1 MHSWDEI
8 IENVL
13 WNGILMTDREVAQHL
28 GYVIHAAIHKNGGE
42 LILSKKCV
50 DYAKGRHFEVVE
62 RENDFVFTLGM
73 PKHAPKNVKPVKLS
87 CCNTIINSNFTVS
100 FWLVVAMFILG
111 VVAGGLSVSL
121 LMVNP

>member
-1 MHSWDEI
+1 
-8 IENVL
+8 
-13 WNGILMTDREVAQHL
+13 MTDREVAQHL

-100 FWLVVAMFILG
+100 FGLVVAMFILG
-111 VVAGGLSVSL
+111 VVAGSLSVSL